1 MRANYYVSD
10 VVEQQTNA
18 GVWLIV
24 SFVLAIVGGICFY
37 FLYLKNDTK
46 TDNKFLNWLKDFFN
60 FKKMLIEDLLK
71 VVYVIS
77 TIFITLFSF
86 ALIGSNF
93 LGFLVMLILGNVVLR
108 LSFEGILLAIMIWKN
123 TTEINKK
130 IKKQPVKRLFF
141 CQLLEK
147 LGKFDFKIGAD
158 VVN

>member
-1 MRANYYVSD
+1 MFKKGVVSKLRTNYYVSN
-10 VVEQQTNA
+10 VVEQQTNV

-24 SFVLAIVGGICFY
+24 SFVLAIIGGICFY

-93 LGFLVMLILGNVVLR
+93 LGFLVMLILGNVILR

-130 IKKQPVKRLFF
+130 MKK
-141 CQLLEK
+141 
-147 LGKFDFKIGAD
+147 
-158 VVN
+158 

>member
-1 MRANYYVSD
+1 MFKKGVVSKLRTNYYVSN
-10 VVEQQTNA
+10 VVEQQTN
-18 GVWLIV
+18 V
-24 SFVLAIVGGICFY
+24 
-37 FLYLKNDTK
+37 DTK

-93 LGFLVMLILGNVVLR
+93 LGFLVMLILGNVILR

-130 IKKQPVKRLFF
+130 MKK
-141 CQLLEK
+141 
-147 LGKFDFKIGAD
+147 
-158 VVN
+158 